1 MITNIKEKASALTL
15 EKRAFI
21 NGKYI
26 NAVDGDIIRKI
37 SSIDGRD
44 LSGLSSCKE
53 ADVNI
58 AVNAAK
64 KSFESKIWLDKLP
77 QEKKEILFQLADL
90 MEQNKEELALLDTVE
105 TGRSFKNYYFDSIP
119 KAIQTLR
126 YFAESVDKY
135 YDHTIP
141 PRPNVF
147 ATITREPLGVVG
159 LITPWNDPLVVA
171 IWKFAPALL
180 MGNSVIIKPAEQSSF
195 SILRVADLAKKAGI
209 PDGVFNVVTGF
220 GETAGKA
227 LALHADVSGIFF
239 TGSSDVGK
247 KILQYSG
254 QSNMKKVGLECG
266 GKSPFIISRYCK
278 NLHKAAQVLAKNIFY
293 NQGQICSAP
302 SRAIVDNEIKEEFVK
317 LLIEE
322 SQNYIPQ
329 DPFHIETEVGCI
341 VSKEQQQRVLDYI
354 EKGKNAGAK
363 IITPCDVDLKHLC
376 VLPTIFDQVDPESSI
391 AQEEIFGPVL
401 VIIGVSSMREA
412 ISIANNSKYGLA
424 ASIWTNDL
432 DEAHQVSRE
441 LQAGIVHVNSYGDD
455 DNTVPFGGIKE
466 SGIGKDKSLYAF
478 DEYSYVKTTWVHLDN
493 PFYKISKKNG

>member
-1 MITNIKEKASALTL
+1 MNQNIEKKASALKI

-21 NGKYI
+21 NGKYMD
-26 NAVDGDIIRKI
+26 AVDGDIIRKV

-44 LSGLSSCKE
+44 LSGLSSCKQ

-58 AVNAAK
+58 AIDAAK
-64 KSFESKIWLDKLP
+64 KSFESKVWLNKLP
-77 QEKKEILFQLADL
+77 QEKKDILFQLADL

-135 YDHTIP
+135 YDHAIP

-171 IWKFAPALL
+171 TWKFAPALL
-180 MGNSVIIKPAEQSSF
+180 MGNSVVIKPAEQSSF
-195 SILRVADLAKKAGI
+195 SILRVARLAQKAGI

-266 GKSPFIISRYCK
+266 GKSPFIVSKNCN

-293 NQGQICSAP
+293 NQGQICSAS
-302 SRAIVDNEIKEEFVK
+302 SRAIVDNEVKEEFVK
-317 LLIEE
+317 FLVKE
-322 SQNYIPQ
+322 SKNYIPL
-329 DPFHIETEVGCI
+329 DPFDIDTEVGCI
-341 VSKEQQQRVLDYI
+341 VSKEQQKRVHHYI
-354 EKGKNAGAK
+354 EKGEKSGAK
-363 IITPCDVDLKHLC
+363 IITPAESDDLKPGGLC
-376 VLPTIFDQVDPESSI
+376 VLPTIFDQVEPDSTI

-455 DNTVPFGGIKE
+455 DDTVPFGGIKE
-466 SGIGKDKSLYAF
+466 SGIGKDKSIYAF

-493 PFYKISKKNG
+493 L

>member
-1 MITNIKEKASALTL
+1 
-15 EKRAFI
+15 
-21 NGKYI
+21 
-26 NAVDGDIIRKI
+26 
-37 SSIDGRD
+37 
-44 LSGLSSCKE
+44 
-53 ADVNI
+53 
-58 AVNAAK
+58 
-64 KSFESKIWLDKLP
+64 
-77 QEKKEILFQLADL
+77 
-90 MEQNKEELALLDTVE
+90 
-105 TGRSFKNYYFDSIP
+105 
-119 KAIQTLR
+119 
-126 YFAESVDKY
+126 
-135 YDHTIP
+135 
-141 PRPNVF
+141 
-147 ATITREPLGVVG
+147 
-159 LITPWNDPLVVA
+159 
-171 IWKFAPALL
+171 
-180 MGNSVIIKPAEQSSF
+180 
-195 SILRVADLAKKAGI
+195 
-209 PDGVFNVVTGF
+209 
-220 GETAGKA
+220 
-227 LALHADVSGIFF
+227 
-239 TGSSDVGK
+239 
-247 KILQYSG
+247 
-254 QSNMKKVGLECG
+254 
-266 GKSPFIISRYCK
+266 
-278 NLHKAAQVLAKNIFY
+278 LHKAAQVLAKNIFY

-391 AQEEIFGPVL
+391 AKEEIFGPVL

-455 DNTVPFGGIKE
+455 DDTVPFGGIKE

-478 DEYSYVKTTWVHLDN
+478 DEYSYVKTIWVHLN
-493 PFYKISKKNG
+493 K